1 MKVNPPFLNI
11 FLREHN
17 NIMLLLMFRVKWRVV
32 FLIPFTGLYY
42 YIHSLPIYMYCIY
55 IYHREWL
62 TTHTIMSSE
71 WYFSMNPKLNIIIIA
86 TVPIHIYIICS
97 DREHTSAL
105 GNKIP
110 KNEPIISYAMHVYT
124 AAAER
129 ANVTVER
136 RGSWELGARRSDII

>member
-1 MKVNPPFLNI
+1 VC
-11 FLREHN
+11 N
-17 NIMLLLMFRVKWRVV
+17 NNNNNN
-32 FLIPFTGLYY
+32 T
-42 YIHSLPIYMYCIY
+42 IY
-55 IYHREWL
+55 
-62 TTHTIMSSE
+62 
-71 WYFSMNPKLNIIIIA
+71 A
-86 TVPIHIYIICS
+86 DVPIHIYIICS

-136 RGSWELGARRSDII
+136 RGS